1 MGFLRGKAAAVCLAP
16 PTFNLQ
22 PFLRLWADYVHG
34 SLWADGAGSASRAG
48 NVPFL
53 NENQGGAGKKGP
65 ILLQIKSFTNDGKL
79 VQIKTFFSSLL
90 LPPTCH
96 QRLSAARPEKL
107 WVSPWTWTSSSQPSC
122 SFSCFILRAC
132 RSASH
137 SGTRWAEDAAGFP
150 LSLT

>member
-79 VQIKTFFSSLL
+79 VQIKTFLFFIVAASD
-90 LPPTCH
+90 LPPVAQC
-96 QRLSAARPEKL
+96 SATGEAL
-107 WVSPWTWTSSSQPSC
+107 GFTVDLDFVLAAFLQL
-122 SFSCFILRAC
+122 FMFYFAC
-132 RSASH
+132 M
-137 SGTRWAEDAAGFP
+137 
-150 LSLT
+150 